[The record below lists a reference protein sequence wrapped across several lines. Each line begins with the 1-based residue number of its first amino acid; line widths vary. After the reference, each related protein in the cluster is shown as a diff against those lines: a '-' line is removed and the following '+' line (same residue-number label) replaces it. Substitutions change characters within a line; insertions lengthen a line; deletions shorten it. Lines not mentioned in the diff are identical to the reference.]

1 MHVFNH
7 ITGTLTAHGAISS
20 KRTHHFL
27 TSLFVAHPQ
36 MPMLLD
42 SYATYKAGH
51 QTALQSVADNKLH
64 NLEFQRYVETAQGC
78 RPRLPLDAFLA
89 FPLHHLQELVHDFSD
104 IAAKFPE
111 HAQLAELVEGERP
124 HNYSCSL
131 LKNNL
136 TIFI

>member
-1 MHVFNH
+1 
-7 ITGTLTAHGAISS
+7 
-20 KRTHHFL
+20 
-27 TSLFVAHPQ
+27 
-36 MPMLLD
+36 MLLD

-51 QTALQSVADNKLH
+51 QTALRSVADNKLH

-111 HAQLAELVEGERP
+111 HAQLAELVEGARP
-124 HNYSCSL
+124 RN
-131 LKNNL
+131 
-136 TIFI
+136 